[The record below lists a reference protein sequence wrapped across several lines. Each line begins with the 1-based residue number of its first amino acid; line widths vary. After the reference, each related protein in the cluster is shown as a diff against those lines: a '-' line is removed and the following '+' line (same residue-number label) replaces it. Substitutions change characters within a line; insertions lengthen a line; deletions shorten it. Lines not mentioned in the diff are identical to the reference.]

1 MAPLQAHRERVSP
14 VDTAWLRMDSPGNLM
29 MIVGVMKLGA
39 GFDLARMRRIVE
51 TRLLSFSRFRCRVVT
66 GAGGPW
72 WEEVEVDLDQHLVRV
87 ALPGAGG
94 KAELQALA
102 GQLASQPLD
111 SARPLWQMHVVE
123 NYEGGA
129 ALITRIHHCI
139 ADGIALIG
147 VLLSLTS
154 RSAADDGA
162 AADEGGS
169 PATHEDAAPWD
180 AWLKPLT
187 AAAVKA
193 IDAAGDLA
201 QRALRA
207 YGRVLDDPQLAG
219 RAAVGAAEAALQ
231 LAKDAAALA
240 LMENDTVTSL
250 KGKPSG
256 SKVVAWCEP
265 LALDDV
271 KAVGKA
277 LGCSV
282 NDVLLSCVAGAIR
295 GYLRSRGERIDGAE
309 LRAMVPVNLRRDSER
324 QALGNKFGLVPVLLP
339 IGIEHPVVR
348 VLEVRRRMAELKGGY
363 MPLLAMAILGFVGLV
378 PRALQKRV
386 LDLFGRKTTAVMT
399 NVPGPRELLYLAGAP
414 VEQIM
419 FWVPQTGDVAVGV
432 SILSYHGG
440 VQFGLVTDKAVCSE
454 PQRIIDRFAPE
465 FENLV
470 YALLLAPW
478 DEDLDPKVARE
489 TLAATETAAGIAT
502 HLQRGKARGDGAAP
516 GAGAAPPRARRRK
529 AVPKTARAAEDAS
542 AGRP

>member
-1 MAPLQAHRERVSP
+1 MAPAKGRRERVSP

-39 GFDLARMRRIVE
+39 GFDLARMRRLLE
-51 TRLLSFSRFRCRVVT
+51 DRFLSFRRFRCRVVT

-72 WEEVEVDLDQHLVRV
+72 WEEVEVDLDRHLVRV
-87 ALPGAGG
+87 ALPGAGD
-94 KAELQALA
+94 KAELQKLA
-102 GQLASQPLD
+102 AQLASEPLD
-111 SARPLWQMHVVE
+111 PSRPLWQMHVIE
-123 NYEGGA
+123 PYEGGA
-129 ALITRIHHCI
+129 ALIARIHHCI

-162 AADEGGS
+162 PVRTEEPLPEEGAG
-169 PATHEDAAPWD
+169 PWD

-193 IDAAGDLA
+193 IDAGGDFA
-201 QRALRA
+201 RRALRA
-207 YGRVLDDPQLAG
+207 YRRVLDDPDLAG
-219 RAAVGAAEAALQ
+219 QAAVRTTEAALQ
-231 LAKDAAALA
+231 LAKDAATLA
-240 LMENDTVTSL
+240 LMQNDTVTSL

-282 NDVLLSCVAGAIR
+282 NDVLLSCAAGAIG

-309 LRAMVPVNLRRDSER
+309 LRAMVPVNLRREGDRHS
-324 QALGNKFGLVPVLLP
+324 LGNKFGLVPVLLP
-339 IGIEHPVVR
+339 IGIEHPVAR

-363 MPLLAMAILGFVGLV
+363 MPLLAMAILGVVGLV

-440 VQFGLVTDKAVCSE
+440 VQFGLVTDKAVCGE

-478 DEDLDPKVARE
+478 DEALEPELARE
-489 TLAATETAAGIAT
+489 TLAATETAAGVAAR
-502 HLQRGKARGDGAAP
+502 LKRAKAGGDGAEP
-516 GAGAAPPRARRRK
+516 GTAKATQRPGRVKAGAKAAPVRQAL
-529 AVPKTARAAEDAS
+529 AA
-542 AGRP
+542 G

>member
-1 MAPLQAHRERVSP
+1 MASLQARRERVSP

-39 GFDLARMRRIVE
+39 GFDLARMRRLLE
-51 TRLLSFSRFRCRVVT
+51 TRLLSYRRFRCRVVT

-72 WEEVEVDLDQHLVRV
+72 WEEVEVDLDRHLVRV

-94 KAELQALA
+94 KAELQTLA
-102 GQLASQPLD
+102 AQLASEPLD
-111 SARPLWQMHVVE
+111 SARPLWQMHLVE
-123 NYEGGA
+123 NYEGGT

-154 RSAADDGA
+154 RSATDDGA
-162 AADEGGS
+162 PVRRDE
-169 PATHEDAAPWD
+169 PRATDRHAPPWD
-180 AWLKPLT
+180 AWLRPLT
-187 AAAVKA
+187 EAAVKA
-193 IDAAGDLA
+193 IDAGGDIA

-207 YGRVLDDPQLAG
+207 YGRVLDDPELAG
-219 RAAVGAAEAALQ
+219 RAAVGATEAALQ

-240 LMENDTVTSL
+240 LMPNDAQTSL

-256 SKVVAWCEP
+256 AKAVAWCEP

-282 NDVLLSCVAGAIR
+282 NDVLLSCAAGAIG

-309 LRAMVPVNLRRDSER
+309 LRAMVPVNLRREGDV

-378 PRALQKRV
+378 PRA
-386 LDLFGRKTTAVMT
+386 
-399 NVPGPRELLYLAGAP
+399 
-414 VEQIM
+414 
-419 FWVPQTGDVAVGV
+419 
-432 SILSYHGG
+432 
-440 VQFGLVTDKAVCSE
+440 
-454 PQRIIDRFAPE
+454 
-465 FENLV
+465 
-470 YALLLAPW
+470 
-478 DEDLDPKVARE
+478 
-489 TLAATETAAGIAT
+489 
-502 HLQRGKARGDGAAP
+502 
-516 GAGAAPPRARRRK
+516 
-529 AVPKTARAAEDAS
+529 
-542 AGRP
+542 